1 MIRLGTINRVLQWTG
16 FVLVVAVDT
25 DIAKPAREPTRI
37 GLVFVGW
44 PPREAWLRHCER
56 TRAAKAVAP

>member
-1 MIRLGTINRVLQWTG
+1 MIRLKAINRILQWTG

-25 DIAKPAREPTRI
+25 DFDSPDREPTRI

-44 PPREAWLRHCER
+44 PPRAAWLRHCER
-56 TRAAKAVAP
+56 TLNEAKP